1 MFTELSMINFCLQF
15 YRKKKRKKEE
25 KKKSKGNEIDNLREA
40 LK

>member
-1 MFTELSMINFCLQF
+1 MNF

-25 KKKSKGNEIDNLREA
+25 KKKKGNEIENLREA